1 MSEEMN
7 EYYVMVDEDGNEI
20 EFQPVCT
27 VQDEGSEYVVLIP
40 RELDLEEEAGVVIMR
55 IEDDV
60 LRSRMTKKPS
70 ASMRSQWRRR
80 KSSSSART
88 TTNNSVNFLP
98 GSTVAFF

>member
-60 LRSRMTKKPS
+60 LVPVEDDEEAERIYEIAM
-70 ASMRSQWRRR
+70 AEAEEQ
-80 KSSSSART
+80 
-88 TTNNSVNFLP
+88 
-98 GSTVAFF
+98 FFGEDDDE

>member
-40 RELDLEEEAGVVIMR
+40 RELEVR
-55 IEDDV
+55 I
-60 LRSRMTKKPS
+60 
-70 ASMRSQWRRR
+70 
-80 KSSSSART
+80 
-88 TTNNSVNFLP
+88 
-98 GSTVAFF
+98 

>member
-27 VQDEGSEYVVLIP
+27 VQAEGSEYVVLIP

-60 LRSRMTKKPS
+60 LVPVEDDEEAERIYEIAM
-70 ASMRSQWRRR
+70 AEAEEQ
-80 KSSSSART
+80 
-88 TTNNSVNFLP
+88 
-98 GSTVAFF
+98 FFGEDDDE

>member
-7 EYYVMVDEDGNEI
+7 EYYVMIDENGNEV

-27 VQDEGSEYVVLIP
+27 VEDEGSEYVVLIP

-60 LRSRMTKKPS
+60 L
-70 ASMRSQWRRR
+70 
-80 KSSSSART
+80 
-88 TTNNSVNFLP
+88 
-98 GSTVAFF
+98 VAVEDDEEAERIYEIAMAEAEDQLFGEDDDE

>member
-7 EYYVMVDEDGNEI
+7 EYYVMVDEDGNKI

-60 LRSRMTKKPS
+60 LVPVEDDEEAERIYEIAM
-70 ASMRSQWRRR
+70 AEAEEQ
-80 KSSSSART
+80 
-88 TTNNSVNFLP
+88 
-98 GSTVAFF
+98 FFAEDDDE

>member
-60 LRSRMTKKPS
+60 LVPVEDDEEAERIYEIAM
-70 ASMRSQWRRR
+70 AEAEDQ
-80 KSSSSART
+80 
-88 TTNNSVNFLP
+88 
-98 GSTVAFF
+98 FFGEDDDE